1 MTGTDWR
8 KATTAGEALEIIRQQ
23 FILPAQRGLEFEKL
37 FSIVAQNDPDLEVKH
52 IYKLSE
58 WPDAAKFGLD
68 SRDIGVDRV
77 AILKDGTRVAIQCK
91 CYEDE
96 YKINANDV
104 DRFLGGS
111 QNKAFD
117 LRWLVAT
124 CDLTGPVWKMISNTN
139 IRYLNFR
146 EYHSIPLKKGDTPP
160 RDPFPLQ
167 QEAIDAVI
175 EGFGNSDNNGRGQ
188 LIMACGTGKTFTSLR
203 IAEHLVDNGGRIL
216 FLAPSIALVAQ
227 ARKEWLFHT
236 TRPLNSLAVCS
247 DKSIQKGD
255 SISLQEYA
263 FAVTTNP
270 EEIAT
275 RLKNFEE
282 GVTVVF
288 STYQSLP
295 KVIDAQ
301 QKHSAPAFDLA
312 LVDEAHR
319 TAGLQAKNA
328 KARAFQL
335 IHDQSNIKCSKRLYM
350 TATPRI
356 YGEKAKKNRLEKNPD
371 ITITDM
377 NDTEVYGPR
386 FYRLT
391 FRQAVTAGMLCDVRV
406 ICLGLPEDI
415 ITPEI
420 RTALQELSD
429 ETSGAGK
436 PPEIQEYMSALVI
449 GLALNGWIK
458 DERGER
464 FEVPQQL
471 PRTLAYANTIRR
483 SEWLSKALVSRDIV
497 EFLEKYRRSR
507 ENEGVG
513 NTVNIEATHLD
524 ARHSAYERNEALAK
538 LNQAEIANICRVITN
553 CRLFSEGVD
562 VPALSSVAFMDPK
575 SSEVEIV
582 QSIGRVM
589 RKGGED
595 KKLGYIV
602 APFSLAAGQTME
614 DALKHDKARFHILGK
629 VLRALQSHDETLYS
643 NLGEVVTI
651 AYETAGIEGDSTKDV
666 PPPKQLS
673 FQGLLEN
680 FKELFAQLADYSG
693 LGDKGKLVADIIISA
708 VKRSAAIF
716 DEEGCSETLAEAL
729 GSSMELLGSL
739 EKKEKE
745 KKLTEACNTVSLIL
759 CNACLM
765 HKRLEAT
772 GNLGELNKL
781 DKMGSKE
788 DVIGLL
794 LEDWAA
800 ILKKDYKPIFE
811 QAHALLQHLRQQ
823 HSKKI
828 KLQAA
833 LQNLVNCAVDTSE
846 SLNELGY
853 DHAGP
858 LYHRILENAPSQGAF
873 YTENLSALLM
883 GKLAFNDDLIDWA
896 DIEQVR
902 QLRVIDPCCG
912 TGTLLMAGLNTIKD
926 KARASQKLEP
936 ENLAALHRSLVENAI
951 YGLDVT
957 NQAVQLAACNLTL
970 GAPDTSYGCMNMYT
984 LEYGMISGAREAK
997 QENVRHGSIELLSQG
1012 DSDESES
1019 QKMIPSMRDLVVP
1032 VSGTNVTKTSTELN
1046 LPEKFDVVMMNPP
1059 FTGTARLEKQFP
1071 DAIGKAMRGRLQVI
1085 TNKIE
1090 EKYPEARKALAQ
1102 NSIGPFFT
1110 PLADELVNKERGTLA
1125 KIVPCTALTS
1135 KNGTQE
1141 RKFLANRFHIET
1153 VISSH
1158 DPQKMAFSSTTKI
1171 HEALFIARRKT
1182 DRRTPT
1188 RFIRLARMPA
1198 NVEEVEELSK
1208 AIHSNKL
1215 GNWGSCIQWPV
1226 EKVQEGNWKPVQW
1239 YSNELVAAVEL
1250 IESLQGLEISSK
1262 NYDWKPSDREF
1273 RGSFNYDPKKASAI
1287 KQANAYCSIAEDFH
1301 KNMASPP
1308 DTWAVAKTKKKH
1320 LAKRLIQNGGHVL
1333 VPCRVSTTSSRIFAI
1348 YSETPVIGSAFRPI
1362 DTAPKIPRETAKA
1375 YTVFLNS
1382 IFGILQFLDRRTKKL
1397 TYPIYETGHLK
1408 TLLLPTGKD
1417 LGSLT
1422 SLFDAV
1428 DKQELLRLS
1437 EAGKDSIRRAL
1448 DHAVAQLLGV
1458 DPTATDR
1465 WRELLAK
1472 EPTISNKRIDSV

>member
-77 AILKDGTRVAIQCK
+77 AILKDGTRIAIQCK

-96 YKINANDV
+96 YRVSKDDV
-104 DRFLGGS
+104 QSFLAGS
-111 QNKAFD
+111 GNEAFD

-146 EYHSIPLKKGDTPP
+146 EYHGIPLKKGDTPP

-203 IAEHLVDNGGRIL
+203 IAEQLVDNGGRIL

-227 ARKEWLFHT
+227 ARKEWLLHT
-236 TRPLNSLAVCS
+236 TRPLKSLVVCS

-263 FAVTTNP
+263 FAVTTSP
-270 EEIAT
+270 KEIAN
-275 RLKNFEE
+275 RLADFEE

-301 QKHSAPAFDLA
+301 KKHSGPAFELA

-328 KARAFQL
+328 NTARAFQL
-335 IHDQSNIKCSKRLYM
+335 IHDQSSIKCGKRLYM

-356 YGEKAKKNRLEKNPD
+356 YGEKAKANRLEKNPD

-377 NDTEVYGPR
+377 SNTAVYGPR

-420 RTALQELSD
+420 RRALQELSD

-483 SEWLSKALVSRDIV
+483 SEWLSKALESPDIV
-497 EFLEKYRRSR
+497 EFLEEYRRSR
-507 ENEGVG
+507 ESGSAG

-589 RKGGED
+589 RKGGEE
-595 KKLGYIV
+595 KKLGYII

-614 DALKHDKARFHILGK
+614 DALKHDKTRFHILGK
-629 VLRALQSHDETLYS
+629 VLRALQSHDEGLYS

-651 AYETAGIEGDSTKDV
+651 AYETAGIEGEGTEDSE
-666 PPPKQLS
+666 PPEQLS

-716 DEEGCSETLAEAL
+716 AEEGCSETLAAAL
-729 GSSMELLGSL
+729 GSSKELLDSL
-739 EKKEKE
+739 KEEEKE
-745 KKLTEACNTVSLIL
+745 EKLTEACNTASLIL

-781 DKMGSKE
+781 DKMGSKA

-811 QAHALLQHLRQQ
+811 QAHALLQCLREQ
-823 HSKKI
+823 HSNKI

-858 LYHRILENAPSQGAF
+858 LYHRILENAASQGAF

-883 GKLAFNDDLIDWA
+883 GKLVFNDDLIDWGDA
-896 DIEQVR
+896 EQVK

-912 TGTLLMAGLNTIKD
+912 TGTLLMAGLNTIKEQA
-926 KARASQKLEP
+926 KASQTLDSES
-936 ENLAALHRSLVENAI
+936 LAGLHRSLVENTI
-951 YGLDVT
+951 YGLDIT
-957 NQAVQLAACNLTL
+957 NQAIQLAACNLTL
-970 GAPDTSYGCMNMYT
+970 GAPDTSYGRMNMYT
-984 LEYGMISGAREAK
+984 LEYGMASGASEPK
-997 QENVRHGSIELLSQG
+997 QENVRQGSLELLNQG
-1012 DSDESES
+1012 DSDESQDQET
-1019 QKMIPSMRDLVVP
+1019 IPMEDLVVP
-1032 VSGTNVTKTSTELN
+1032 VAGTDVTKTSIELS

-1059 FTGTARLEKQFP
+1059 FTDTSRQKNQFSQ
-1071 DAIGKAMRGRLQVI
+1071 AIGKAMAERLQLI
-1085 TNKIE
+1085 SKQIQ
-1090 EKYPEARKALAQ
+1090 KKSPEAHQALAKM
-1102 NSIGPFFT
+1102 SIRPFFT
-1110 PLADELVNKERGTLA
+1110 PLADQLVSKEKGTLA
-1125 KIVPCTALTS
+1125 KIIPCTALTS
-1135 KNGTQE
+1135 NNGLNE
-1141 RKFLANRFHIET
+1141 RKFLADRFHIET
-1153 VISSH
+1153 VITSH
-1158 DPQKMAFSSTTKI
+1158 DPQKIAFSASTNI
-1171 HEALFIARRKT
+1171 HESLVIARR
-1182 DRRTPT
+1182 
-1188 RFIRLARMPA
+1188 
-1198 NVEEVEELSK
+1198 
-1208 AIHSNKL
+1208 
-1215 GNWGSCIQWPV
+1215 
-1226 EKVQEGNWKPVQW
+1226 
-1239 YSNELVAAVEL
+1239 NE
-1250 IESLQGLEISSK
+1250 
-1262 NYDWKPSDREF
+1262 N
-1273 RGSFNYDPKKASAI
+1273 NSAPPP
-1287 KQANAYCSIAEDFH
+1287 
-1301 KNMASPP
+1301 PP
-1308 DTWAVAKTKKKH
+1308 D
-1320 LAKRLIQNGGHVL
+1320 
-1333 VPCRVSTTSSRIFAI
+1333 
-1348 YSETPVIGSAFRPI
+1348 
-1362 DTAPKIPRETAKA
+1362 
-1375 YTVFLNS
+1375 
-1382 IFGILQFLDRRTKKL
+1382 
-1397 TYPIYETGHLK
+1397 
-1408 TLLLPTGKD
+1408 
-1417 LGSLT
+1417 
-1422 SLFDAV
+1422 
-1428 DKQELLRLS
+1428 LS
-1437 EAGKDSIRRAL
+1437 
-1448 DHAVAQLLGV
+1448 
-1458 DPTATDR
+1458 
-1465 WRELLAK
+1465 
-1472 EPTISNKRIDSV
+1472 N